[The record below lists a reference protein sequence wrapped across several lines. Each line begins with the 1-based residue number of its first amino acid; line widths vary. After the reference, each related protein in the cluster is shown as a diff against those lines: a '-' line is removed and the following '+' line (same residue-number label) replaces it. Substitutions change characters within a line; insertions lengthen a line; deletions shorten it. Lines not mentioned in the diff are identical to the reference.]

1 MQAWI
6 ALQLR
11 AGVYGPLKNL
21 TPAGSAKCRPLQEFF
36 DRAQY
41 VLVGHDG
48 VFCVESCGIIQLAKQ
63 HGKRAGI
70 LGASTGIGGGRFYKA
85 WLYRRAMEE
94 SDFCVF
100 REEHSCESMKQVC
113 RDPAKL
119 MVAPD
124 PGVCDAAGS
133 ARSGPR
139 GPRTGRPRTAR
150 PDRPAGPSSP

>member
-1 MQAWI
+1 M
-6 ALQLR
+6 ALEEPDVVR
-11 AGVYGPLKNL
+11 GETV
-21 TPAGSAKCRPLQEFF
+21 PAAPDFF
-36 DRAQY
+36 ERAQY

-48 VFCVESCGIIQLAKQ
+48 VFCVESCGIIHLAKK
-63 HGKRAGI
+63 HGKRTGI

-85 WLYRRAMEE
+85 WLYRRTMEE

-124 PGVCDAAGS
+124 PAFAMRPEPPEAA
-133 ARSGPR
+133 REVLER
-139 GPRTGRPRTAR
+139 
-150 PDRPAGPSSP
+150 